1 MAMFAPA
8 PAPKTKLG
16 HYRVLSPN
24 AGIHVSPI
32 QLGAA
37 NIGDKWASKGWGAM
51 DKESSFKLL
60 DAYVENGGNFIDT
73 ANGYQDETSEAFI
86 GGVDGDEG
94 HPRPARRR
102 DQGALRL
109 FVADYEP
116 TQLQYSS
123 NFKRG
128 QSGFLN
134 QASYSGN
141 NLKSMTIS
149 VEASLKKLRT
159 SYIDLF
165 YVHYWDWDTGVEEV
179 MNGLHNLVV
188 QGKVLYL
195 GISDAPAWVVAQAN
209 QYAKDHGK
217 TPFAVYQGRWNVME
231 RAFEREI
238 LPMARAHG
246 LALAPWDVLAAGKF
260 RTDAEEQAR
269 RDSGEKGRTAFD
281 PNWERNENEIK
292 VSHALEKVAGE
303 VGAKSIQAVAIAYVM
318 HKAPYVFPIIGG
330 RKIEHL
336 LANVEALDIALS
348 PEQIAFLEGTL
359 PFDVGFP
366 GVFIGDGTSQQFL
379 SISAGIFVP
388 QPRLQPIHSSS
399 HPSNPPTHDSLLKTI
414 QAFKICTERRGAD
427 PAGFKLPFKSAPVV
441 VELAPKNQQA
451 AFQKQTDL
459 GLDFEIAERGYGY
472 LQSGEFLV
480 VTSDPRP
487 SSSSRPSDQQPSKLR
502 VKPALITVVVVV
514 EPSDQQ
520 STRGEPTLTP
530 SSSSSSR
537 QGTNQQLS
545 KTVEADLHAFEF
557 RRLGRKR
564 DGWDRSAHLGAA
576 NIGDKWAS
584 MGWGAMDK
592 ESSFKLLDA
601 YVENGGNFIDT
612 ANGYQ
617 DETSEAFIGEWMET
631 RGIRDQL
638 VIATKYSSNF
648 KRGQSGFL
656 NQASYSGNNLKSMTI
671 SVEASLKKLRTSYI
685 DLFYVHYWDWDASV
699 EEVMNGLHNLV
710 VQGKVLYLGIS
721 DAPAWVVAQ
730 ANQYAKDHGKTPFA
744 VYQGRWNVMERAFE
758 REILPMARAHGLALA
773 PWDVLAAGKFR
784 TDAEEQ
790 ARRESGEKGRTAFDP
805 NWERNE
811 NEIKVSHALEKV
823 AGEAGAKSIQAVA
836 IAYVMHKAPYV
847 FPIIGGRKIEHLLA
861 NVEALD
867 IALSPEQIAFLEGTL
882 PFDVG
887 FPGVFIGDGTSQQFL
902 SISAGIFVPQ
912 PRLQPIRPT
921 RD

>member
-1 MAMFAPA
+1 MGQTPRQYSPCNGGGSVKAEAKLTLFHALSVAAPTQQA
-8 PAPKTKLG
+8 SNSPSSLRRLSSSSRQPTNKLPSNCTLRPFDSPSNGSPLVIGTDAASRAFKSHPRGLGHKRAGEDGSAQRSLAGLPGMCRLVLVSPSDSLLKARKSLAISEKTEARLTSVRRRGAFKLVSSYPFPSKPTKLTLASFRRFKSSLAILVPLALTSKLCFKFSLSLARTSKLVWALKSRDAG
-16 HYRVLSPN
+16 LEWLQIAWTGMDGTGRGRPSSGTTASLSPN

-37 NIGDKWASKGWGAM
+37 NIGDKWASMGWGAM

-86 GGVDGDEG
+86 GEWMETRGI
-94 HPRPARRR
+94 R
-102 DQGALRL
+102 DQLV
-109 FVADYEP
+109 VA
-116 TQLQYSS
+116 TKLQYSS

-165 YVHYWDWDTGVEEV
+165 YAHYWDWDASVEEV

-388 QPRLQPIHSSS
+388 QPRLQP
-399 HPSNPPTHDSLLKTI
+399 L
-414 QAFKICTERRGAD
+414 
-427 PAGFKLPFKSAPVV
+427 
-441 VELAPKNQQA
+441 
-451 AFQKQTDL
+451 
-459 GLDFEIAERGYGY
+459 
-472 LQSGEFLV
+472 
-480 VTSDPRP
+480 
-487 SSSSRPSDQQPSKLR
+487 
-502 VKPALITVVVVV
+502 
-514 EPSDQQ
+514 
-520 STRGEPTLTP
+520 
-530 SSSSSSR
+530 
-537 QGTNQQLS
+537 
-545 KTVEADLHAFEF
+545 
-557 RRLGRKR
+557 
-564 DGWDRSAHLGAA
+564 
-576 NIGDKWAS
+576 
-584 MGWGAMDK
+584 
-592 ESSFKLLDA
+592 
-601 YVENGGNFIDT
+601 
-612 ANGYQ
+612 
-617 DETSEAFIGEWMET
+617 
-631 RGIRDQL
+631 
-638 VIATKYSSNF
+638 
-648 KRGQSGFL
+648 
-656 NQASYSGNNLKSMTI
+656 
-671 SVEASLKKLRTSYI
+671 
-685 DLFYVHYWDWDASV
+685 
-699 EEVMNGLHNLV
+699 
-710 VQGKVLYLGIS
+710 
-721 DAPAWVVAQ
+721 
-730 ANQYAKDHGKTPFA
+730 
-744 VYQGRWNVMERAFE
+744 
-758 REILPMARAHGLALA
+758 
-773 PWDVLAAGKFR
+773 
-784 TDAEEQ
+784 
-790 ARRESGEKGRTAFDP
+790 
-805 NWERNE
+805 
-811 NEIKVSHALEKV
+811 
-823 AGEAGAKSIQAVA
+823 
-836 IAYVMHKAPYV
+836 
-847 FPIIGGRKIEHLLA
+847 
-861 NVEALD
+861 
-867 IALSPEQIAFLEGTL
+867 
-882 PFDVG
+882 
-887 FPGVFIGDGTSQQFL
+887 
-902 SISAGIFVPQ
+902 
-912 PRLQPIRPT
+912 RPT

>member
-37 NIGDKWASKGWGAM
+37 NIGDKWAS
-51 DKESSFKLL
+51 
-60 DAYVENGGNFIDT
+60 
-73 ANGYQDETSEAFI
+73 
-86 GGVDGDEG
+86 
-94 HPRPARRR
+94 
-102 DQGALRL
+102 
-109 FVADYEP
+109 
-116 TQLQYSS
+116 
-123 NFKRG
+123 
-128 QSGFLN
+128 
-134 QASYSGN
+134 
-141 NLKSMTIS
+141 
-149 VEASLKKLRT
+149 
-159 SYIDLF
+159 
-165 YVHYWDWDTGVEEV
+165 
-179 MNGLHNLVV
+179 
-188 QGKVLYL
+188 
-195 GISDAPAWVVAQAN
+195 
-209 QYAKDHGK
+209 
-217 TPFAVYQGRWNVME
+217 
-231 RAFEREI
+231 
-238 LPMARAHG
+238 
-246 LALAPWDVLAAGKF
+246 
-260 RTDAEEQAR
+260 
-269 RDSGEKGRTAFD
+269 
-281 PNWERNENEIK
+281 
-292 VSHALEKVAGE
+292 
-303 VGAKSIQAVAIAYVM
+303 
-318 HKAPYVFPIIGG
+318 
-330 RKIEHL
+330 
-336 LANVEALDIALS
+336 
-348 PEQIAFLEGTL
+348 
-359 PFDVGFP
+359 
-366 GVFIGDGTSQQFL
+366 
-379 SISAGIFVP
+379 
-388 QPRLQPIHSSS
+388 
-399 HPSNPPTHDSLLKTI
+399 
-414 QAFKICTERRGAD
+414 
-427 PAGFKLPFKSAPVV
+427 
-441 VELAPKNQQA
+441 
-451 AFQKQTDL
+451 
-459 GLDFEIAERGYGY
+459 
-472 LQSGEFLV
+472 
-480 VTSDPRP
+480 
-487 SSSSRPSDQQPSKLR
+487 
-502 VKPALITVVVVV
+502 
-514 EPSDQQ
+514 
-520 STRGEPTLTP
+520 
-530 SSSSSSR
+530 
-537 QGTNQQLS
+537 
-545 KTVEADLHAFEF
+545 
-557 RRLGRKR
+557 
-564 DGWDRSAHLGAA
+564 
-576 NIGDKWAS
+576 

-601 YVENGGNFIDT
+601 FVENGGNFIDT

-758 REILPMARAHGLALA
+758 RNPPDG
-773 PWDVLAAGKFR
+773 AGSWTGSGPLGRPRCRQIQNRRRR
-784 TDAEEQ
+784 TGASREWREGPDRVRPQLGAE
-790 ARRESGEKGRTAFDP
+790 R
-805 NWERNE
+805 

-867 IALSPEQIAFLEGTL
+867 IALSPEQITFLEGTL

-912 PRLQPIRPT
+912 PRLQPLRPT